1 MKKGRI
7 LIGGADIRHIPTEE
21 LMSKISVVFQK
32 VYLFEDTIFNNIR
45 FGKPTAT
52 LEEVRTAAKAA
63 RCDDFIMAL
72 PEGYDTLVQEGGNNL
87 SGGEKQ
93 RISIARAILKD
104 APIIILDETT
114 SALDTENE
122 HEVLAAIEELTE
134 NKTVIM
140 IAHRIKTVEKA
151 DHIIAI
157 EDGRIVQEGTHNAI
171 KNQGAC
177 YNPRQVII
185 DKAMNNTLM
194 ILKSEIRKVKA
205 QNEELQLKNEELC
218 EQNKCLNKK
227 VENLKKQLGRK
238 EIGLLKKL

>member
-1 MKKGRI
+1 MKYDKMIAVNKAESEQKIKKAIRAIDDMGARGLPI
-7 LIGGADIRHIPTEE
+7 SVTELVRWTGLSRGFFYKNPLIREE
-21 LMSKISVVFQK
+21 L
-32 VYLFEDTIFNNIR
+32 D
-45 FGKPTAT
+45 
-52 LEEVRTAAKAA
+52 
-63 RCDDFIMAL
+63 
-72 PEGYDTLVQEGGNNL
+72 
-87 SGGEKQ
+87 
-93 RISIARAILKD
+93 
-104 APIIILDETT
+104 
-114 SALDTENE
+114 
-122 HEVLAAIEELTE
+122 
-134 NKTVIM
+134 
-140 IAHRIKTVEKA
+140 
-151 DHIIAI
+151 
-157 EDGRIVQEGTHNAI
+157 NAI

>member
-1 MKKGRI
+1 MNKYDTMLAVNKKRNKRKIDTAKKEIYKMLENGEKVTVTK
-7 LIGGADIRHIPTEE
+7 LIEQTGLSRGFFYKNPLIREE
-21 LMSKISVVFQK
+21 L
-32 VYLFEDTIFNNIR
+32 D
-45 FGKPTAT
+45 
-52 LEEVRTAAKAA
+52 
-63 RCDDFIMAL
+63 
-72 PEGYDTLVQEGGNNL
+72 
-87 SGGEKQ
+87 
-93 RISIARAILKD
+93 
-104 APIIILDETT
+104 
-114 SALDTENE
+114 
-122 HEVLAAIEELTE
+122 
-134 NKTVIM
+134 
-140 IAHRIKTVEKA
+140 
-151 DHIIAI
+151 
-157 EDGRIVQEGTHNAI
+157 NAI